1 MDTHLPSWVW
11 STLARFGHIEPEIL
25 GGPGVSSAFL
35 VHKNTPEILVTW
47 ATYALER
54 MVARWQHQHTST
66 AASGNWPLNFLAS
79 QNVMSNSL
87 IYKMK

>member
-47 ATYALER
+47 AEWWQGGNISILQLLP
-54 MVARWQHQHTST
+54 VATGHSTS
-66 AASGNWPLNFLAS
+66 WPL
-79 QNVMSNSL
+79 
-87 IYKMK
+87 KM